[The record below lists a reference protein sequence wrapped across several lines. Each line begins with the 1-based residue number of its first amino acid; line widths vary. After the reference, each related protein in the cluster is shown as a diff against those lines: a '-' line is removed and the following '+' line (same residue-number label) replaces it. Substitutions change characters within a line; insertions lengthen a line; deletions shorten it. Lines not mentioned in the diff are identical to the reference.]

1 MYQSNNRPT
10 SLRWVLVPIGVLAV
24 VAVLF
29 IGVSLYFRGAPAQPY
44 YGDWYWFPFGGL
56 FFLVPVLFLGFFAF
70 RFFWWG
76 SCGWGSGRYPG
87 WYQYPQDEAIETI
100 RQRFARG
107 EITKEQFEQ
116 LKKELEDGETAS

>member
-1 MYQSNNRPT
+1 MYESNNRSG
-10 SLRWVLVPIGVLAV
+10 SLRWVLVPISILAA
-24 VAVLF
+24 VAALF
-29 IGVSLYFRGAPAQPY
+29 IGASLYFHGAPPQPY

-56 FFLVPVLFLGFFAF
+56 FFFLPVLFLGFFAF

-76 SCGWGSGRYPG
+76 SCGWGSGRYSG
-87 WYQYPQDEAIETI
+87 WYQYPEDQAIETI

-116 LKKELEDGETAS
+116 LKKELEHGETAG